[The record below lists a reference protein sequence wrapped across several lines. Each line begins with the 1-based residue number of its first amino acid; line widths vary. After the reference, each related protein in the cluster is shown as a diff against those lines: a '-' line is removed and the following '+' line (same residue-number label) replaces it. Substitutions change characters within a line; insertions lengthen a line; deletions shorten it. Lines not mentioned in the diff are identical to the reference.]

1 MPKLKKF
8 RPTCIRQWR
17 HHRGLTLETVAERI
31 DMTPGL
37 VSLVE
42 RGLRGYTQDTVEAL
56 ASAMRTDPAALLTR
70 DPTDPNAIWGIW
82 DKAKPGQRKQIME
95 AAIKVVKGRSN
106 VAKGGVAKG
115 RSNARKRGH
124 R

>member
-1 MPKLKKF
+1 M
-8 RPTCIRQWR
+8 
-17 HHRGLTLETVAERI
+17 
-31 DMTPGL
+31 D
-37 VSLVE
+37 
-42 RGLRGYTQDTVEAL
+42 
-56 ASAMRTDPAALLTR
+56 
-70 DPTDPNAIWGIW
+70 
-82 DKAKPGQRKQIME
+82 

>member
-17 HHRGLTLETVAERI
+17 HYRGLTLETVAERI

-95 AAIKVVKGRSN
+95 AAIKVVKGRSI
-106 VAKGGVAKG
+106 VVKGRVAKG